1 MLAAMDSES
10 WNRRYAGGELVWT
23 SAANRFL
30 VEETATLPPGQALDV
45 ACGEGRNA
53 VWLAERGWQVTGV
66 DFSEVGLEKAGG
78 LASARGVQAQ
88 WVIADLLEYTP
99 EPRRF
104 DLVLVFYLQVPA
116 DQRRAIVRTVA
127 EAVAPG
133 GMFLLVAHDSSN
145 LEHGHGGP
153 QDPAVLYTASDVV
166 ADLDGRGLLIER
178 AETVRRPVDTPDG
191 ERVALDALVRG
202 RRASGGGSSG

>member
-1 MLAAMDSES
+1 MLGAIDSEA
-10 WNRRYAGGELVWT
+10 WNRRYAGQELVWT
-23 SAANRFL
+23 SAPNRFL

-53 VWLAERGWQVTGV
+53 VWLA
-66 DFSEVGLEKAGG
+66 
-78 LASARGVQAQ
+78 SARGVHAR
-88 WVIADLLEYTP
+88 WVIADLLQYTP

-133 GMFLLVAHDSSN
+133 GMFLLVTHDSSN

-166 ADLDGRGLLIER
+166 ADLDGSGLQIER

-191 ERVALDALVRG
+191 KRVALDALVRG
-202 RRASGGGSSG
+202 RRASGRGSGA